1 MLTNPTP
8 SNAWASQARIKDR
21 GSGERIGTLEGSMD
35 TGEGQG
41 SWSFLVL
48 AGYQEGF
55 FWSGGVLYPSS
66 LLHAGKVPTA
76 GFPL

>member
-8 SNAWASQARIKDR
+8 SNAWASQARIEDR

-35 TGEGQG
+35 TGGGQG
-41 SWSFLVL
+41 SWPFLAL
-48 AGYQEGF
+48 AGYQGF
-55 FWSGGVLYPSS
+55 FGAGGVLYPSS